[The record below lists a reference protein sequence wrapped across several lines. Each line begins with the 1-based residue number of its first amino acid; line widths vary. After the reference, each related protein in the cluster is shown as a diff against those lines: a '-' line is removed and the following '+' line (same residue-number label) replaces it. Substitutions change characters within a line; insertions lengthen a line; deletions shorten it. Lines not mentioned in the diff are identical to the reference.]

1 MTCRPF
7 GTPYYVGLDQMPPP
21 WLSGSGAEDV
31 VLFHHL
37 RLDPSSGASA
47 GVPPPS
53 PSRYSLVS
61 QQQLK
66 HIRAARSF

>member
-1 MTCRPF
+1 MLALIRCHHP
-7 GTPYYVGLDQMPPP
+7 
-21 WLSGSGAEDV
+21 GSLALVPEDV

-47 GVPPPS
+47 GVPPTS